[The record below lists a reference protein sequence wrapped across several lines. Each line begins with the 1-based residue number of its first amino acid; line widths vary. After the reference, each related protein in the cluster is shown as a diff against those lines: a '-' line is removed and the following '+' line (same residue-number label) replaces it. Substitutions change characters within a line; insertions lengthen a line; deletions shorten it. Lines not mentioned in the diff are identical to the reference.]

1 MKRYQKIL
9 FPLIV
14 AAQIAVLGIMIA
26 RQEMLLANGT
36 KIVLK
41 CRPIDPR
48 SMFSGDYV
56 ILNYEIS
63 QIDQNILKKSGITD
77 IGHLEKKEIFVALK
91 KSPDGRYYGAEA
103 VSENINSLRKLYPV
117 IIKGRVESADS
128 ALHIRY
134 GVESYFVP
142 QNEGKII
149 ESSLNDVTVEVSI
162 SQYGESAISRLF
174 LSGKEVK
181 FY

>member
-9 FPLIV
+9 FPVII

-26 RQEMLLANGT
+26 RQEMLLAHGA
-36 KIVLK
+36 KIILK

-56 ILNYEIS
+56 NLNYEIS
-63 QIDQNILKKSGITD
+63 VINEDILKRSGIND
-77 IGHLEKKEIFVALK
+77 IGRFEKKEIFVALK
-91 KSPDGRYYGAEA
+91 KSPEERYYSAAA
-103 VSENINSLRKLYPV
+103 VSHNINDLKKLYPV
-117 IIKGRVESADS
+117 IIKGRVEFTDS

-149 ESSLNDVTVEVSI
+149 ESSLNDVTVEVSV
-162 SQYGESAISRLF
+162 SQDGNSAISRLF
-174 LSGKEVK
+174 LSGKEVR